1 MIEDTPYI
9 IVDNQKLHPVNRAP
23 KIEPASSS
31 QPDREEPPFGVV
43 DRVTISKEALERY
56 RLYQTA
62 VTTNAKQLS
71 DPFKHQQITEPARIR
86 ISDLSK
92 K

>member
-1 MIEDTPYI
+1 MIDDTPYI
-9 IVDNQKLHPVNRAP
+9 IVDNQRLHPIYRAS
-23 KIEPASSS
+23 KIEPTSSS

-62 VTTNAKQLS
+62 VTTNAKQLF
-71 DPFKHQQITEPARIR
+71 DPSTHQKITEPARI
-86 ISDLSK
+86 SDLSNDRP
-92 K
+92 